1 MNYNFNEL
9 YYKYSEEG
17 YIRLL
22 FFNIREEYSLVY
34 EVGDVLKEKNSFVE
48 LKEYFRVKELIR
60 NNYEIIYL
68 SGDYDCLYA
77 IVNES
82 IVIQL
87 SYLSDGTSH
96 QQLYFYDKK
105 NNNMTPLGITEYE
118 AAKKRANYYDKY
130 DLNKL

>member
-34 EVGDVLKEKNSFVE
+34 EAGDVLKEKNSFVD